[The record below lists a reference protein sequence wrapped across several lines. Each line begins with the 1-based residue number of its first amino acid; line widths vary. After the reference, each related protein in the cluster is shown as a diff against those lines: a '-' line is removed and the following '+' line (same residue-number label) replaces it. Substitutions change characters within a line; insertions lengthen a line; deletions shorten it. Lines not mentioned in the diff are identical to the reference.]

1 MATIVKTPA
10 GSWKAVIR
18 KTGWP
23 TTSKTFRT
31 KRDATDWARSTED
44 EMVRGVYISRAPAE
58 RLTLSAALD
67 RYLKEETPR
76 KRESTQVAEKRK
88 AKSLKTI
95 LGKHALAAITPDLVA
110 RYRDERLATISERT
124 GRNISRDTVR
134 LELALLSHLFTT
146 AIQEWKLGLIYNPVT
161 LIKKPSPGESR
172 DRRLSLEEEARL
184 LEVAKDY
191 SNPMA
196 YWIIALAIET
206 SMRKGE
212 VLAIRRPF
220 VNLSR
225 RVIHL
230 PAAVT
235 KTKKPRTVPLTKT
248 AVKIMKKA
256 LDNPIRPIDTDL
268 VFFGDD
274 PDPKKR
280 NRPYNID
287 SAWRTIRK
295 KAGLVNFRF
304 HDIRHEG
311 VSQLV
316 EAGFSDQEVASISGH
331 QSMQMLHRYT
341 HLRAAH
347 LVARLDAVEE
357 QSDQEEEE

>member
-1 MATIVKTPA
+1 
-10 GSWKAVIR
+10 
-18 KTGWP
+18 
-23 TTSKTFRT
+23 
-31 KRDATDWARSTED
+31 
-44 EMVRGVYISRAPAE
+44 MVRGLYISRAPAE
-58 RLTLSAALD
+58 RLTLAAALD
-67 RYLKEETPR
+67 RYLLEETP
-76 KRESTQVAEKRK
+76 KKGESTQAAETRK
-88 AKSLKTI
+88 AKSLKAI
-95 LGKHALAAITPDLVA
+95 LGKHALAAITPELVA

-146 AIQEWKLGLIYNPVT
+146 AIREWGLGLIINPVK

-172 DRRLSLEEEARL
+172 DRRLSPEEEGRL
-184 LEVAKDY
+184 LAVAKEY

-196 YWIIALAIET
+196 YWIIVLAIET

-212 VLAIRRPF
+212 ILAIRRPF

-230 PAAVT
+230 PATVT
-235 KTKKPRTVPLTKT
+235 KTKKPRTVPLTKAAT
-248 AVKIMKKA
+248 KVIKEAM
-256 LDNPIRPIDTDL
+256 DNPIRPNDTDL

-280 NRPYNID
+280 SRPYNID
-287 SAWRTIRK
+287 SVWRTIRK
-295 KAGLVNFRF
+295 RTGLVDFRF

-316 EAGFSDQEVASISGH
+316 ESGLSDQHVAAISGH
-331 QSMQMLHRYT
+331 QTMQMLQRYT
-341 HLRAAH
+341 HLRAGR
-347 LVARLDAVEE
+347 LVSLLDAAEGEE
-357 QSDQEEEE
+357 EDSQEEKA